1 MEDETNQIMTQPSF
15 SVTRWPGAVAATE
28 SDIQKRLQDESLR
41 AYRWANAPHDKYSA
55 HLHSYAKVIY
65 VVSGSITFGLPDTGG
80 QIRLDPGDKLD
91 LPAGVTHDAEVGPQG
106 VVCLEAHR

>member
-1 MEDETNQIMTQPSF
+1 MTQSSF

-28 SDIQKRLQDESLR
+28 SDIQRRLQDEGLR

-55 HLHSYAKVIY
+55 HSHSYAKVIY
-65 VVSGSITFGLPDTGG
+65 VVSGSITFGLPDSGE
-80 QIRLDPGDKLD
+80 QIHLDAGDRLDL
-91 LPAGVTHDAEVGPQG
+91 LAGVTHDATVGLQG